1 MTTDF
6 KASQVQTHKIIVTGS
21 FAGDD
26 SNQLLIYNKDA
37 EDSGSPNQ
45 GQIDLAKFDTSGV
58 GSDVFLFVSGG
69 ISTKDSAGSYGVTA
83 IGGDL
88 HVSGSLTV
96 DGTSPGGGGGGNQ
109 YWTSNLTTDLIE
121 TTGSIIHDAAGNSL
135 TNGNKS
141 VVFGDSNTGDG
152 AFIFLHG
159 ELNTATGQSS
169 HAEGVS
175 TTALGYASHAEG

>member
-88 HVSGSLTV
+88 HISGNMSASPGSILANHGIKYWLESTDNILVPSRYQYITAGAVIIDAGGSLAADI
-96 DGTSPGGGGGGNQ
+96 DGQ
-109 YWTSNLTTDLIE
+109 I
-121 TTGSIIHDAAGNSL
+121 
-135 TNGNKS
+135 
-141 VVFGDSNTGDG
+141 VV
-152 AFIFLHG
+152 
-159 ELNTATGQSS
+159 
-169 HAEGVS
+169 V
-175 TTALGYASHAEG
+175 